1 MLFVNAFPSYSPPPP
16 PHPLTGLHSGSGF
29 ANRRR
34 SLTEIIAF
42 SNHHAGERRFF
53 LDVAPSELFLQLI
66 ARLAKRLRRL
76 RQLPQRLSHPTKQ
89 IQIHPVPVRHPA
101 HPAPRRRR
109 RRARS
114 RARSPRSP
122 RSPRSQRSQRRLQRR
137 PRKMKRRSQR
147 NWRLPLRKQKIRKQ
161 RRS

>member
-1 MLFVNAFPSYSPPPP
+1 MLSLLIAPRPPP
-16 PHPLTGLHSGSGF
+16 PLTGLHSGSGF

-66 ARLAKRLRRL
+66 VRLAKRLRRL

-89 IQIHPVPVRHPA
+89 IQIHPVPIRHPA
-101 HPAPRRRR
+101 HPAPRRRRR

-122 RSPRSQRSQRRLQRR
+122 RSPRSQRRQRR
-137 PRKMKRRSQR
+137 PRKLKRRSQR
-147 NWRLPLRKQKIRKQ
+147 NWRMPLRKQKIRKQ

>member
-1 MLFVNAFPSYSPPPP
+1 MLSLLIAPRPPP
-16 PHPLTGLHSGSGF
+16 PHRASLRVAGF

-109 RRARS
+109 RRRARS

-122 RSPRSQRSQRRLQRR
+122 RSPRSQRSQRRLLQRR

>member
-1 MLFVNAFPSYSPPPP
+1 MLSLLIAPRPP
-16 PHPLTGLHSGSGF
+16 PLTGLHSGSGF

-109 RRARS
+109 RRRRARS

-122 RSPRSQRSQRRLQRR
+122 RSPRSQRRQRR

>member
-1 MLFVNAFPSYSPPPP
+1 MLTLLIAPRPP
-16 PHPLTGLHSGSGF
+16 PLTGLHSGSGF

-109 RRARS
+109 RRRARS

-122 RSPRSQRSQRRLQRR
+122 RSQRRQRR